1 MITGLEAKLW
11 WFRYVCSIHGSLE
24 LSFLFFVFPPGFD
37 AAAKPHI
44 VVRLK
49 AQSLHFFSPLFMKEA
64 VQLFWKQQKS

>member
-1 MITGLEAKLW
+1 
-11 WFRYVCSIHGSLE
+11 
-24 LSFLFFVFPPGFD
+24 LFFVFPPGFD
-37 AAAKPHI
+37 AAAKPDI